1 MVTKKMW
8 SGEKMR
14 KKVMVGLIVIA
25 SITLLAMFA
34 GCIESVS
41 DDIDQAIS
49 LMNSGADRIEEI
61 DLEAYSDAKVKLT
74 SSKVDYE
81 EALKILN
88 NATTEYDDEKRI
100 IEISKIICSYKLDY
114 IVALQNLIVCK
125 EHLDKSNA
133 FMNNYDATSA
143 RSELK
148 LAEDALN
155 DALSFITTAKEKYFS
170 IDADTVPIEYKSVIL
185 GGRISIEQDE
195 KMISELGE
203 IISGMYPFADGM
215 EHMLKAKNYVEKENW
230 HSAELEYRKCSSDL
244 SKSRDIFTSLEN
256 SEFTDVSIT
265 AIEMCGS
272 LTKWL
277 DASTHLE
284 AGCRYASIG
293 DFEKAEEEFDKIPE
307 F

>member
-1 MVTKKMW
+1 
-8 SGEKMR
+8 
-14 KKVMVGLIVIA
+14 
-25 SITLLAMFA
+25 
-34 GCIESVS
+34 
-41 DDIDQAIS
+41 
-49 LMNSGADRIEEI
+49 
-61 DLEAYSDAKVKLT
+61 
-74 SSKVDYE
+74 
-81 EALKILN
+81 
-88 NATTEYDDEKRI
+88 
-100 IEISKIICSYKLDY
+100 
-114 IVALQNLIVCK
+114 
-125 EHLDKSNA
+125 
-133 FMNNYDATSA
+133 
-143 RSELK
+143 
-148 LAEDALN
+148 
-155 DALSFITTAKEKYFS
+155 
-170 IDADTVPIEYKSVIL
+170 
-185 GGRISIEQDE
+185 
-195 KMISELGE
+195 
-203 IISGMYPFADGM
+203 MYPFADGM

>member
-1 MVTKKMW
+1 
-8 SGEKMR
+8 MR
-14 KKVMVGLIVIA
+14 KKVIVGLIVIA
-25 SITLLAMFA
+25 SITSLVMFA
-34 GCIESVS
+34 GCIESAS
-41 DDIDQAIS
+41 DDIDRAIS

-74 SSKVDYE
+74 ASKVDYE

-100 IEISKIICSYKLDY
+100 IEINKIICSYSLDY
-114 IVALQNLIVCK
+114 IVAFQNSIVCL
-125 EHLDKSNA
+125 EHLDKA
-133 FMNNYDATSA
+133 GAYLKGDDAASI

-155 DALSFITTAKEKYFS
+155 DVSPFIATSKEKCFS
-170 IDADTVPIEYKSVIL
+170 IDVDMVPIESKSVIL
-185 GGRISIEQDE
+185 GDRISIEQDE

-203 IISGMYPFADGM
+203 IISGMYPFVDGM

-244 SKSRDIFTSLEN
+244 SKSRDIFTSLKN

-284 AGCRYASIG
+284 AACRYASIG